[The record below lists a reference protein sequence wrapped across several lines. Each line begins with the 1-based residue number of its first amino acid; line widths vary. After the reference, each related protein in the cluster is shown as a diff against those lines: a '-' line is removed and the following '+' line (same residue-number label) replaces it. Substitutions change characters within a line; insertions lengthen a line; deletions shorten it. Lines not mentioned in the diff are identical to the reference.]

1 MTLWVGLE
9 KEGGDDYSGRDFKTE
24 ATESHPEKTVVIP
37 GVDVETQVKEGGSR
51 VGQDV
56 CK

>member
-1 MTLWVGLE
+1 MGLE